1 MKYDGDPQQLWRERN
16 IKPAYLWSRPI
27 RTFYIIVPRGWSTQ
41 PPAAE
46 WCGRCPQGERA
57 CVTSKR
63 TNGSEYVFISFFP
76 SSETSADSLSQSK
89 EDQAGALGAAD
100 HLGDADFLFLEQV
113 GGTFPDVRDAE
124 PDAVLAEVR
133 NAGKESDEASCKKKE
148 AKTTV

>member
-1 MKYDGDPQQLWRERN
+1 MVWTLSAGRAGLRYVEEDKEEQAAL
-16 IKPAYLWSRPI
+16 
-27 RTFYIIVPRGWSTQ
+27 STS
-41 PPAAE
+41 
-46 WCGRCPQGERA
+46 C
-57 CVTSKR
+57 R
-63 TNGSEYVFISFFP
+63 TNGSEYVFILFFP

-133 NAGKESDEASCKKKE
+133 NAGKESDEASCTHLVRKKKR